1 MVTVGDLSL
10 VLACGMMLGW
20 CWLRL
25 LVGCLWWLAVGLF
38 AGMFVVVWYML
49 LLVRVCVFCCC

>member
-20 CWLRL
+20 RWLWL
-25 LVGCLWWLAVGLF
+25 LVGYLWWLAVGLF